1 MFQSLQGQGMIAID
15 LETFDPDLKENGPG
29 YHRNG
34 FIAGV
39 AIGTESGIREYYP
52 IAHEGGGNLDKEKV
66 LSYLKKELLSDV
78 PKVGANILYDMGF
91 LKCAGVEVGG
101 PWYDIQIAEPL
112 LDENKLSYSLESIAW
127 DYLGEGKVT
136 TDLDKFLVDN
146 FGKKNPKSNIW
157 RAPGDIVRPYAI
169 GDVDLPL
176 RIFKIQMQ
184 KLAEQSLLDLF
195 MLETKLLPMLLA
207 MRLRGIKVDIQ
218 KAEEI
223 YEHLGK
229 EIADKE
235 EEVARIVGRPLS
247 IWAAADIAHAF
258 DQFSLPYPL
267 TDKTRKPSIT
277 ASLLE
282 RTGHPLSQLIVEI
295 RKADKFRETFLLGSI
310 LEKHHNGRIHSQF
323 NPLKSDAGGT
333 VSGRFSSSSPN
344 LQFIPTRTDMGKQ
357 IRSLFIPDEG
367 CDLYAV
373 DYSQIEYRLL
383 AHFAA
388 MYKLPGSSSVVEKY
402 AEDSGV
408 DFHQIVADMTGL
420 SRTSA
425 KTVNFGLAYGQGA
438 ASLTEQ
444 LGIERLAADQ
454 LLNEYHKRA
463 PFIRALS
470 QKLQMQATQYGLV
483 TTLLGRKRRFES
495 WVVMGKDGTP
505 TILKKRIYG
514 AKRAFTH
521 KALNAL
527 VQGSAADIMKKAML
541 DIWESGVID
550 VLGVPQLTVHDELVG
565 SSPQNKKGQEAIKE
579 MISIMENCVSLCV
592 PLRVEGGRG
601 PNWSAAK

>member
-1 MFQSLQGQGMIAID
+1 
-15 LETFDPDLKENGPG
+15 
-29 YHRNG
+29 
-34 FIAGV
+34 
-39 AIGTESGIREYYP
+39 
-52 IAHEGGGNLDKEKV
+52 
-66 LSYLKKELLSDV
+66 
-78 PKVGANILYDMGF
+78 
-91 LKCAGVEVGG
+91 
-101 PWYDIQIAEPL
+101 
-112 LDENKLSYSLESIAW
+112 
-127 DYLGEGKVT
+127 
-136 TDLDKFLVDN
+136 
-146 FGKKNPKSNIW
+146 
-157 RAPGDIVRPYAI
+157 
-169 GDVDLPL
+169 
-176 RIFKIQMQ
+176 
-184 KLAEQSLLDLF
+184 
-195 MLETKLLPMLLA
+195 
-207 MRLRGIKVDIQ
+207 
-218 KAEEI
+218 
-223 YEHLGK
+223 
-229 EIADKE
+229 
-235 EEVARIVGRPLS
+235 
-247 IWAAADIAHAF
+247 
-258 DQFSLPYPL
+258 
-267 TDKTRKPSIT
+267 
-277 ASLLE
+277 
-282 RTGHPLSQLIVEI
+282 
-295 RKADKFRETFLLGSI
+295 
-310 LEKHHNGRIHSQF
+310 
-323 NPLKSDAGGT
+323 
-333 VSGRFSSSSPN
+333 
-344 LQFIPTRTDMGKQ
+344 MGKQ